1 MHQPAKDIDVS
12 EGTPTRDNQRYET
25 TEKADNRDTVLPFK
39 VFTFGSEEEFLGT
52 FGSLERAK
60 AEWDAV
66 RDEFLER
73 WNLWG
78 MPSAWWMFEPDVPAD
93 LRRGPHAIL
102 TEDDADE
109 WTRIEMARR
118 RYRR

>member
-1 MHQPAKDIDVS
+1 MRRRRKQ
-12 EGTPTRDNQRYET
+12 T
-25 TEKADNRDTVLPFK
+25 TEIPFFHFK
-39 VFTFGSEEEFLGT
+39 VFTFGSEEEFVGT

-73 WNLWG
+73 WDLWG

-118 RYRR
+118 RYLVSIGIDPARPRRHAPFGKE